1 MGPCQSAMAA
11 MSEQQ
16 KKAEDAIRQ
25 SGGGDMLDKM
35 KEAASEGVPIAYGK
49 TVNIPDLATKGGEC
63 HVGVK
68 YMCKE
73 GKTID
78 AQFCAIEFNKA
89 GEKMGAAS
97 YEETAT
103 ADGAVTYLGDQY
115 GSEGGEEY
123 VSLKLADLG
132 DCVMGDYE
140 SLKLM
145 FKAVAGETILPV
157 CYMPVDACE
166 GDHTGVTCLAVY
178 KEGDS
183 WVAKNVTSKGS
194 GPAATDLV
202 PACQELFGE

>member
-132 DCVMGDYE
+132 DDVQAIVMCIYIYNDCVMGDYKE
-140 SLKLM
+140 LK
-145 FKAVAGETILPV
+145 
-157 CYMPVDACE
+157 
-166 GDHTGVTCLAVY
+166 
-178 KEGDS
+178 
-183 WVAKNVTSKGS
+183 
-194 GPAATDLV
+194 
-202 PACQELFGE
+202 